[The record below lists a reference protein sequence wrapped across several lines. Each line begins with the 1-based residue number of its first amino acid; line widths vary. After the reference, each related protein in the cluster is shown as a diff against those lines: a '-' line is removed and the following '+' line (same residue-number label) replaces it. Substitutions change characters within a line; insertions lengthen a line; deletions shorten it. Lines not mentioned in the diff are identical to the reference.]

1 MTDNFVKVRDGV
13 IQYRIG
19 RQEGVN
25 FLTIDNLNRRLDA
38 WRRRNRRD
46 YWTGMAVVTG
56 LGLMQVPFLV
66 AAWRLFCPS

>member
-1 MTDNFVKVRDGV
+1 MDNFVKVRDGV

-19 RQEGVN
+19 TQKGVSL
-25 FLTIDNLNRRLDA
+25 LTINNLNSRLDA
-38 WRRRNRRD
+38 MHRRNRRD